1 MPFSL
6 TSAQM
11 ADLALLAIP
20 VVIAA
25 LLVIF
30 WRRSRARV
38 RLTWAV
44 LDGSN
49 IMHWQDNTPDL
60 GPVREVLRQLDARGY
75 RACVI
80 FDANAGYLLFGRF
93 AGEADFGSRLGIPR
107 KQVMVVPKGTQ
118 ADPYILSAARDL
130 DALVVTNDRYR
141 DWAES
146 YPEIRREGHLVKGG
160 YRDGA
165 LWLALPRIAPRRAD
179 TTSRRA
185 S

>member
-141 DWAES
+141 DWQAADPTLQLAGVLVS
-146 YPEIRREGHLVKGG
+146 GGVREGRVRLEF
-160 YRDGA
+160 
-165 LWLALPRIAPRRAD
+165 PR
-179 TTSRRA
+179 
-185 S
+185 